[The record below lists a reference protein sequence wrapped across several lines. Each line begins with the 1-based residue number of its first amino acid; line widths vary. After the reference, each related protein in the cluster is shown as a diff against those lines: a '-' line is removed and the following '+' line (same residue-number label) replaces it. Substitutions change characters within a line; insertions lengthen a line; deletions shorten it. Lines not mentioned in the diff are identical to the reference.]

1 MAHVDGLPAAGC
13 PSLGVLQL
21 LLQPLQLEGQRALLR
36 AQRLQHGLLLDQ
48 RLRQLVQ
55 AALQLHLAAAAQSLI
70 GQLAGAGQTG

>member
-1 MAHVDGLPAAGC
+1 MDGLPAAGC
-13 PSLGVLQL
+13 SSLGVLQL